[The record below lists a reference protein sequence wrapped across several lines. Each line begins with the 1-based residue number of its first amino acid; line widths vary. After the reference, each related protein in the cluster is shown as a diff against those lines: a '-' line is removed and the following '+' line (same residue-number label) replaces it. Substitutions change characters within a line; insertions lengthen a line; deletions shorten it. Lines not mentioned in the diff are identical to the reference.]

1 MALEL
6 TPDLFNLIRFPNR
19 DEQNLNELAKSL
31 PRGRKFSRND
41 KVNGFCLLKLYA
53 KNELGANMSKIENKL
68 LMGRLFRVPVIR
80 KTYIE
85 IAKEIRDKHVLVS
98 PPPLLCSQ
106 AG

>member
-31 PRGRKFSRND
+31 PR
-41 KVNGFCLLKLYA
+41 
-53 KNELGANMSKIENKL
+53 GANMSKIENKL

-85 IAKEIRDKHVLVS
+85 IAKEIRDKR
-98 PPPLLCSQ
+98 
-106 AG
+106 